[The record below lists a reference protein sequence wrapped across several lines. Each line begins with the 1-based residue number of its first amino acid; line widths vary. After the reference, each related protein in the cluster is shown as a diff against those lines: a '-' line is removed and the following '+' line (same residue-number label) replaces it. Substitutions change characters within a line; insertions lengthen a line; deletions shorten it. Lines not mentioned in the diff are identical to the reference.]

1 MKTTIVRASVLALA
15 FVGFTASSVMS
26 YSQKTAHQVGA
37 RKGIVPA
44 PLCSP
49 WNDPTCCGMH

>member
-15 FVGFTASSVMS
+15 FVGFTASSVVS
-26 YSQKTAHQVGA
+26 YSQKTVHQA
-37 RKGIVPA
+37 SAQQIITPA

-49 WNDPTCCGMH
+49 WNDPSCCGMH